1 MHAGQHRDNATSAAS
16 VFLFDENRHRQPP
29 PGTRDRKRRPPCIS
43 RYNLQQRRGVAQSG
57 SASALGAEGRGFESL
72 RPDQHKLNYFYN
84 LKTISSHGY
93 RYGYHF
99 ATLLSYGSEPH
110 QANRYAR
117 RQTL

>member
-72 RPDQHKLNYFYN
+72 RPDHLTSSLSISLTESQGWDTNWDTN
-84 LKTISSHGY
+84 LPWESPMQVNITK
-93 RYGYHF
+93 RVD
-99 ATLLSYGSEPH
+99 
-110 QANRYAR
+110 
-117 RQTL
+117 